1 MSKLPNPNALPENGV
16 ATKSMVADFLG
27 VSQRTIDR
35 LYLEGKLPR
44 IEGLGKQTIR
54 FKVESVR
61 KLCGMQ

>member
-1 MSKLPNPNALPENGV
+1 MSKLPNPDALPSSGV

-54 FKVESVR
+54 FNVDSVR

>member
-1 MSKLPNPNALPENGV
+1 MAKLPNPSALPDSGV

-61 KLCGMQ
+61 KLCGM